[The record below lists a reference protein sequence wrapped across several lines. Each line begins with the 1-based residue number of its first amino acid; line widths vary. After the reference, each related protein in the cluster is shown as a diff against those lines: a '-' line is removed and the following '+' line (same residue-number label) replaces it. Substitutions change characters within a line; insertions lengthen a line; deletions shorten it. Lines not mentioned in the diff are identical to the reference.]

1 VNLIYERNSYV
12 QFSVLPILCE
22 CGKTAPYKGINKI
35 KKIMVDENP
44 SYMDEMIKITGEK
57 TVPQIFIGDK
67 HIGGFEQLRS
77 MNNDGNLDKL
87 ILED

>member
-1 VNLIYERNSYV
+1 MYSSQFCPYCVNAEKLLLN
-12 QFSVLPILCE
+12 
-22 CGKTAPYKGINKI
+22 KGIKKI

-67 HIGGFEQLRS
+67 HIGCLLYTSPSPRDVEESRMPS
-77 MNNDGNLDKL
+77 SA
-87 ILED
+87 

>member
-1 VNLIYERNSYV
+1 MKEILMYSSQFCPYCVNAEKLLHN
-12 QFSVLPILCE
+12 
-22 CGKTAPYKGINKI
+22 KGIKKI

-44 SYMDEMIKITGEK
+44 FHMDEMIKITGEK
-57 TVPQIFIGDK
+57 TVPQIFIGDQ

-77 MNNDGNLDKL
+77 INNDGNLDKL

>member
-1 VNLIYERNSYV
+1 MKEILMYSSQFCPYCVNAETLLLN
-12 QFSVLPILCE
+12 
-22 CGKTAPYKGINKI
+22 KGIKKI

-44 SYMDEMIKITGEK
+44 SHMDEMIKITGEK

-67 HIGGFEQLRS
+67 HIGGFEQLRLI
-77 MNNDGNLDKL
+77 NNDGNLDKL

>member
-1 VNLIYERNSYV
+1 MKEILMYSSLFCPYCVNAEKLLLN
-12 QFSVLPILCE
+12 
-22 CGKTAPYKGINKI
+22 KGIKKI

-44 SYMDEMIKITGEK
+44 SHMDEMIKITGEK
-57 TVPQIFIGDK
+57 TVPQIFIGDQ

-77 MNNDGNLDKL
+77 INNDGNLDKL

>member
-1 VNLIYERNSYV
+1 MKEILMYSSQFCPYCVNAEKLLLN
-12 QFSVLPILCE
+12 
-22 CGKTAPYKGINKI
+22 KGVKKI

-77 MNNDGNLDKL
+77 INNDGNLDKL

>member
-1 VNLIYERNSYV
+1 
-12 QFSVLPILCE
+12 
-22 CGKTAPYKGINKI
+22 
-35 KKIMVDENP
+35 MVDENP

-77 MNNDGNLDKL
+77 INNDGSLDKL

>member
-1 VNLIYERNSYV
+1 VNAEKLLLN
-12 QFSVLPILCE
+12 
-22 CGKTAPYKGINKI
+22 KGFKKI

-44 SYMDEMIKITGEK
+44 AYMDDMIKITGEK

-77 MNNDGNLDKL
+77 INNDGNLDKL

>member
-1 VNLIYERNSYV
+1 VNAEKLLLN
-12 QFSVLPILCE
+12 
-22 CGKTAPYKGINKI
+22 KGIKKI

-44 SYMDEMIKITGEK
+44 SHMDEMIKITGEK
-57 TVPQIFIGDK
+57 TVPQIFIGDQ

-77 MNNDGNLDKL
+77 INNDGNLDKL

>member
-1 VNLIYERNSYV
+1 MKEILMYSSHFCPYCVNAEKLLLN
-12 QFSVLPILCE
+12 
-22 CGKTAPYKGINKI
+22 KGIKKI

-44 SYMDEMIKITGEK
+44 SHMDEMIKITGEK
-57 TVPQIFIGDK
+57 TVPQIFIGDQ

-77 MNNDGNLDKL
+77 INNDGNLDKL

>member
-1 VNLIYERNSYV
+1 VNAEKLLLN
-12 QFSVLPILCE
+12 
-22 CGKTAPYKGINKI
+22 KGFNEI
-35 KKIMVDENP
+35 KKIMVDKNP
-44 SYMDEMIKITGEK
+44 AYMDEMIKITGER

-77 MNNDGNLDKL
+77 INNDGNLDKL

>member
-1 VNLIYERNSYV
+1 MKEILIYSS
-12 QFSVLPILCE
+12 QFC
-22 CGKTAPYKGINKI
+22 PYCVNAEKLLLNKGIKNI

-67 HIGGFEQLRS
+67 HIGGFEKLRS
-77 MNNDGNLDKL
+77 INNYGNIDKI
-87 ILED
+87 ILEDLIN

>member
-1 VNLIYERNSYV
+1 MKEILMYSSKFCPYCVNAEKLLLN
-12 QFSVLPILCE
+12 
-22 CGKTAPYKGINKI
+22 KGIKKI

-44 SYMDEMIKITGEK
+44 SHMDEMIKITGEK

-77 MNNDGNLDKL
+77 INNDGNLDKL

>member
-1 VNLIYERNSYV
+1 MYSSQFCPYCVNAEKLLLNR
-12 QFSVLPILCE
+12 
-22 CGKTAPYKGINKI
+22 GIKKI

-44 SYMDEMIKITGEK
+44 SYMDEMIKKKKKK

-77 MNNDGNLDKL
+77 INNDGSLDKL